1 MARADAVTS
10 ANHVTDRSQPTMIVR
25 SADDRLVPPGSY
37 EGFHAAAAA
46 SGVELTEQ
54 VRPHADHASALSAH
68 GVWNQ
73 HLLDS
78 MTTFFAEH
86 GADA

>member
-1 MARADAVTS
+1 MESSRCWFHTPWALS
-10 ANHVTDRSQPTMIVR
+10 AEAW
-25 SADDRLVPPGSY
+25 SACGRTCSVSSTPL
-37 EGFHAAAAA
+37 AAAAA

>member
-1 MARADAVTS
+1 MTATTERPVKGLLGEKLGMTQVWD
-10 ANHVTDRSQPTMIVR
+10 
-25 SADDRLVPPGSY
+25 ADDRLVPPGSY

>member
-1 MARADAVTS
+1 MQWPAR
-10 ANHVTDRSQPTMIVR
+10 I
-25 SADDRLVPPGSY
+25 L
-37 EGFHAAAAA
+37 AAP
-46 SGVELTEQ
+46 L
-54 VRPHADHASALSAH
+54 ALSAH